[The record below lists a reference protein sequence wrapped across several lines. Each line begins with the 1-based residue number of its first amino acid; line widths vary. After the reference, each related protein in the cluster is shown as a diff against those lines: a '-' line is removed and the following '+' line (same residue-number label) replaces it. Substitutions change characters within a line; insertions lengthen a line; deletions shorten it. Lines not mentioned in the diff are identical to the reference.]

1 MALKGDRYEA
11 LTDNSFFM
19 NATSERGYVV
29 VHGDGSTLSGGS
41 GIAMDQAEAIV
52 SLPGTVNGSLND
64 DEEPAG
70 VLLNDVVN
78 LDLTRQHLNQ
88 HQDEVQQGGKVL
100 LLKQG
105 WIVTDAVDSS
115 TPLAGMKAYFDS
127 DGKFTAASGSG
138 QDAVGRFLSKKDA
151 DSYVKVWI
159 NIV

>member
-19 NATSERGYVV
+19 NETSERGYIV
-29 VHGDGSTLSGGS
+29 VHGNGSAQSGGS

-52 SLPGTVNGSLND
+52 AIPGSAVTGS
-64 DEEPAG
+64 PAHAAG
-70 VLLNDVVN
+70 LLLNDVVN

-100 LLKQG
+100 LLRQG
-105 WIVTDAVDSS
+105 WVVTDAIDSS
-115 TPLAGMKAYFDS
+115 TPLAGHPAYFDT
-127 DGKFTAASGSG
+127 DGKITTGTGSA
-138 QDAVGRFLSKKDA
+138 QIGRFLSSKDA
-151 DSYVKVWI
+151 DSYCKVWI